1 MRGRVVFVGS
11 ALIGAAC
18 SSTMATP
25 DAGNPT
31 PDATTADASEA
42 SAPDAGGGDASV
54 DATTVDV
61 VDAAALGCDG
71 SYPFGPY
78 GTNPGDVITNLSWT
92 GKTDTN
98 ANGIVSDDAFNT
110 LCLATYFQ
118 NPNIQVV
125 VLIGSAVWCVPCN
138 QEVPDLVTLYQSYQT
153 AGGHVA
159 FLEVLLDGTN
169 VGTAPTTNQFQNWVV
184 KYKQPYDV
192 AVGDQPHVLDNYNSQ
207 QAYPLHVVIQTSTM
221 KIFSESVGND
231 VVGLQ
236 NDIDTALGKPPQ
248 DAGTD

>member
-1 MRGRVVFVGS
+1 MRGRLVFVCS
-11 ALIGAAC
+11 AFIGAAC
-18 SSTMATP
+18 SSTMSTP
-25 DAGNPT
+25 DAGNPA
-31 PDATTADASEA
+31 PDATTADATEEA
-42 SAPDAGGGDASV
+42 SAPDAGGDASA
-54 DATTVDV
+54 DATVDV
-61 VDAAALGCDG
+61 VDAAAVGCDG
-71 SYPFGPY
+71 SYPLGPY

-98 ANGIVSDDAFNT
+98 ANGVVSDDAFTN

-118 NPNIQVV
+118 NPNIQVL
-125 VLIGSAVWCVPCN
+125 VLIGSAIWCVPCN
-138 QEVPDLVTLYQSYQT
+138 QEEPDLVTLYQSYQT
-153 AGGHVA
+153 DGGHVA

-169 VGTAPTTNQFQNWVV
+169 AGVEPTTNQFQNWVV

-192 AVGDQPHVLDNYNSQ
+192 AVGDQPHVLNNYNPL
-207 QAYPLHVVIQTSTM
+207 QAYPLHVVVQTSTM
-221 KIFSESVGND
+221 KIFSESSGND